1 MLLLIMRWLA
11 FFVSAS
17 LIVIY
22 FQGGTLIV
30 KDTRRAVHAQGAR
43 QYLYFVLVMGAG
55 GLCIL
60 ATQLLICLG
69 YLERYLLIRS
79 GAVGTAGA
87 VLLIAGI
94 GSAYGIRYAYL
105 RGNWSG
111 NVEIKEHHRVV
122 TEGPYRC
129 VRHPIYALTLL
140 IYPGAA
146 LAFPV
151 WWNIL
156 ACGVMIAGYVWLT
169 AYEDSF
175 LQHRLPGYRAYAQ
188 RTKHKL
194 IPGVW

>member
-1 MLLLIMRWLA
+1 MFLSIMRWLA

-30 KDTRRAVHAQGAR
+30 KDTRRAVHAQGTR
-43 QYLYFVLVMGAG
+43 QYLYFVLIMGAA

-79 GAVGTAGA
+79 DVVGIVGA
-87 VLLIAGI
+87 VLVIAGI

-111 NVEIKEHHRVV
+111 NVEIKEHHRIVV
-122 TEGPYRC
+122 EGPYRY

-151 WWNIL
+151 WWNGPAGAL
-156 ACGVMIAGYVWLT
+156 MIAGYVWLT
-169 AYEDSF
+169 VYEDHF
-175 LQHRLPGYRAYAQ
+175 LQDRLPGYRAYAQ
-188 RTKHKL
+188 QTKYKL